1 MSSYRSNKTQGTSR
15 NFGQVHT
22 SESFLLSEMV
32 KINLNLHHVSS
43 TLTGEALTKRRCPI
57 KDEILLSKMNKY
69 LEPVLE
75 GTLIIGFG
83 EI

>member
-1 MSSYRSNKTQGTSR
+1 
-15 NFGQVHT
+15 
-22 SESFLLSEMV
+22 MV